1 MIAQRFR
8 SLGWVGGVA
17 TAACALYL
25 ISLQVASERGRL
37 EEIDRKIAATHR
49 EIRQLQTELGTR
61 ASLRQL
67 ERWNGESLA
76 LSAPSAVQY
85 LGSEA
90 ALASLDASGLD
101 QTPASPPPIMMAVLT
116 PGPEARPK
124 PEPTLIAK
132 LTAPKPAAKPMTST
146 DKVVQRAIAPRQSAQ
161 AELAAPRR
169 VAMLDRSTIVDLGRV
184 AASERQ
190 NRGIAKP

>member
-67 ERWNGESLA
+67 ERWNGETLS
-76 LSAPSAVQY
+76 LSAPSAAQY
-85 LGSEA
+85 LNGEA
-90 ALASLDASGLD
+90 ALASLDPSGLD
-101 QTPASPPPIMMAVLT
+101 AAPASPPPVMMAVLT
-116 PGPEARPK
+116 PEAAAPPK

-132 LTAPKPAAKPMTST
+132 LTGPKPPAKPMTST
-146 DKVVQRAIAPRQSAQ
+146 DKAVQRAIAPQQSA
-161 AELAAPRR
+161 ESDTGAPKR
-169 VAMLDRSTIVDLGRV
+169 VAMLDRSTMADLGRV
-184 AASERQ
+184 AAREGQHR
-190 NRGIAKP
+190 NIAKP